1 MRMEYIGLSEL
12 SGSLIALQGVE
23 NVAYDEMAEI
33 TLENGERRYG
43 RVITIDGDKAI
54 LQVFEGTKGISL
66 ENARTHFTGKPMD
79 IALSHEMLG
88 RIFDGAGRP
97 IDGLGELYPE
107 QRRNI
112 NGAAINPV
120 SRQYPRSCIYTGISA
135 IDGCSTLIRGQKL
148 PIFSGAGMKHN
159 ELAAQIV
166 RQARVADQDGEFAI
180 VFAAMGVKNDTAE
193 FFRRNFEEAGAL
205 QRVVMFMNLASDPII
220 ERILTPR
227 CALTA
232 AEYLAFDLGYH
243 VLVIMTDMTSY
254 CEAVREFSSSK
265 GEIPSRKGFPSYL
278 YSDLAS
284 LYERAGMIKGRPGSV
299 TQVPVLTMPNDDI
312 THPIPDLTGYI
323 TEGQIVLNRE
333 LDQKGIYP
341 PIAILPSLSR
351 LMKDGVGKGFTREDH
366 YDLSNQLFASYSK
379 VQDARSLA
387 SVIGEDELS
396 DTDKKYLEFGKAFE
410 ALFINQDMGDNRTID
425 QTLDLGWKL
434 LSILPKS
441 ELDRMSS
448 AMIEAHYV
456 EGAYKT
462 ILNPES
468 AGGDGKLN

>member
-1 MRMEYIGLSEL
+1 MRLEYIGLSEL
-12 SGSLIALQGVE
+12 SGSLIALEGVHG
-23 NVAYDEMAEI
+23 VGYDEMAEI
-33 TLENGERRYG
+33 TLENGERRSG
-43 RVITIDGDKAI
+43 RVILVDGDRVV
-54 LQVFEGTKGISL
+54 LQVFEGAKGISL
-66 ENARTHFTGKPMD
+66 ENARTRFIGKPMD
-79 IALSHEMLG
+79 LALSREMLG
-88 RIFDGAGRP
+88 RVFDGTGRP
-97 IDGLGELYPE
+97 IDGLGELLPE
-107 QRRNI
+107 LRRNI
-112 NGAAINPV
+112 NGSAINPV
-120 SRQYPRSCIYTGISA
+120 SRQYPRSCILTGISS
-135 IDGCSTLIRGQKL
+135 IDGCSTLVRGQKL
-148 PIFSGAGMKHN
+148 PIFSGSGMKHN

-166 RQARVADQDGEFAI
+166 RQAKVAGEDGEFAI
-180 VFAAMGVKNDTAE
+180 VFAAMGVKNDTAD

-205 QRVVMFMNLASDPII
+205 QRVVMFLNLASDPII

-232 AEYLAFDLGYH
+232 AEFLAFEHGYH
-243 VLVIMTDMTSY
+243 VLVVLTDMTSY
-254 CEAVREFSSSK
+254 CEALREFSSSK
-265 GEIPSRKGFPSYL
+265 GEIPSRKGFPAYL

-284 LYERAGMIKGRPGSV
+284 LYERAGMIHGKPGSV

-396 DTDKKYLEFGKAFE
+396 ELDKQYLAFGSAFE
-410 ALFINQDMGDNRTID
+410 EKYINQNLTDNRSIQD
-425 QTLDLGWKL
+425 TLELGWKL
-434 LSILPKS
+434 LSMLPKS
-441 ELDRMSS
+441 ELDRID
-448 AMIEAHYV
+448 AKTIEAHYR
-456 EGAYKT
+456 EGAWKE
-462 ILNPES
+462 LF
-468 AGGDGKLN
+468 ARKQ

>member
-97 IDGLGELYPE
+97 IDGLGEIYPE

-112 NGAAINPV
+112 NGSAINPV

-166 RQARVADQDGEFAI
+166 RQARVGDQDGEFAI

-323 TEGQIVLNRE
+323 TEGPIGLIRDLVP
-333 LDQKGIYP
+333 KGVYP
-341 PIAILPSLSR
+341 PLSILPSLSR
-351 LMKDGVGKGFTREDH
+351 LMKDGIGKGFTRDDH
-366 YDLSNQLFASYSK
+366 PDVSNQLFASYSK

-396 DTDKKYLEFGKAFE
+396 ETDKKYLEFGKAFE
-410 ALFINQDMGDNRTID
+410 ANFINQDMGDNRTID

-448 AMIEAHYV
+448 ATIEAHYV